1 LLTAL
6 ETLRR
11 IVEAPEFRSIAGIVR
26 RGAAST
32 PAAACLS
39 QGTLTRTW
47 AEVLDRSERVASGL
61 TAAGVKPQDRVAYLA
76 KNDVAYFELCF
87 GTSMVGGVSLGV
99 NFRLAPPEMLQVLNH
114 AEAKVLV
121 IGVDFLDHLTAFE
134 NELTTVTTII
144 VLGDS
149 ADPRSP
155 GERAAGRVSF
165 ESWLASNEPHDPHAP
180 ITLAETV
187 AQMYTSGTTGLPK
200 GVMYSNAAVGA
211 SLAAAGPLGIRS
223 DSVVMVAMPLF
234 HASGSSWGTFSLA
247 LGCHC
252 VVMPDLVPSVI
263 LDAFEQY
270 RISKTMLVPVLLQ
283 ALLGLPELAE
293 RDISALETIV
303 YAGSPISPH
312 VLAQCVE
319 AFGCDFAQIYGMT
332 ETSTATILSPT
343 DHRNPKLLASAGKAT
358 VGVTVKVVDPATGND
373 LPDGTVGEVWIKA
386 PTNSHG
392 YWKNPTETAS
402 AITPDGFVR
411 TGDGGSIE
419 DGYLFLRDRVKDM
432 IVTGGENVYPIEVEN
447 VLITHPS
454 IADVAVI
461 GVPSP
466 KWGETVKAIAV
477 VKPGAVLDQVEVIAF
492 SKHHLAGYKCPT
504 SIDVVAELPR
514 NPSGKILKRQLRE
527 RFWEGA
533 DRQIG

>member
-1 LLTAL
+1 MT
-6 ETLRR
+6 T
-11 IVEAPEFRSIAGIVR
+11 PDFTSIAGVVR
-26 RGAAST
+26 RGAASS
-32 PAAACLS
+32 PDSACLS
-39 QGTLTRTW
+39 QGGLTRTW
-47 AEVLDRSERVASGL
+47 VEVLDRAERVAAGL
-61 TAAGVKPQDRVAYLA
+61 VTAGVGPQDRVAYLA
-76 KNDVAYFELCF
+76 KNDLAYFELCF

-121 IGVDFLDHLTAFE
+121 IGVDFLEQLAAFE
-134 NELTTVTTII
+134 DELTSVTTII

-149 ADPRSP
+149 ADPATP
-155 GERAAGRVSF
+155 GDAAVGRLTYSA
-165 ESWLASNEPHDPHAP
+165 WLQSCEPNDPMAP
-180 ITLAETV
+180 ITSEETV

-200 GVMYSNAAVGA
+200 GVMYSNAAIGA

-223 DSVVMVAMPLF
+223 DSVVMVGMPLF

-263 LDAFEQY
+263 LDALEQY
-270 RISKTMLVPVLLQ
+270 RITKTMLVPVLLQ

-293 RDISALETIV
+293 ADLSALETIV

-312 VLAQCVE
+312 LLAQCVE

-332 ETSTATILSPT
+332 ETSTATILSPD
-343 DHRNPKLLASAGKAT
+343 DHHNPNLLASAGKAT
-358 VGVTVKVVDPATGND
+358 TGVTVKVVDPATGGD
-373 LPDGTVGEVWIKA
+373 LVDGQVGEVWIKA
-386 PTNSHG
+386 PTNTHG
-392 YWKNPTETAS
+392 YWKNPTETAN

-447 VLITHPS
+447 VLITHPG
-454 IADVAVI
+454 IADVAVV
-461 GVPSP
+461 GVPSE

-477 VKPGAVLDQVEVIAF
+477 AVPGAALDEAEVIGF
-492 SKHHLAGYKCPT
+492 VKKMLAGYKCPT

-514 NPSGKILKRQLRE
+514 NPAGKVLKRQLRAP
-527 RFWEGA
+527 FWE
-533 DRQIG
+533 DVNRQVG

>member
-1 LLTAL
+1 
-6 ETLRR
+6 
-11 IVEAPEFRSIAGIVR
+11 
-26 RGAAST
+26 
-32 PAAACLS
+32 
-39 QGTLTRTW
+39 
-47 AEVLDRSERVASGL
+47 
-61 TAAGVKPQDRVAYLA
+61 
-76 KNDVAYFELCF
+76 
-87 GTSMVGGVSLGV
+87 MV
-99 NFRLAPPEMLQVLNH
+99 QVLNH

-121 IGVDFLDHLTAFE
+121 IGVDLLDRLAAFE
-134 NELTTVTTII
+134 HELTSVTTII

-149 ADPRSP
+149 ADPHSP
-155 GERAAGRVSF
+155 GERAAGRLSY
-165 ESWLASNEPHDPHAP
+165 ESWLSNHKPHDPNAP
-180 ITLAETV
+180 VTSAETV

-252 VVMPDLVPSVI
+252 VVMPDLVPSLI
-263 LDAFEQY
+263 LEALERY
-270 RISKTMLVPVLLQ
+270 RITKTMLVPVLLQ

-312 VLAQCVE
+312 VLAQCIE

-332 ETSTATILSPT
+332 ETSTATILSPA
-343 DHRNPKLLASAGKAT
+343 DHHSAELLASAGEAT
-358 VGVTVKVVDPATGND
+358 VGVTVKIVDPATGND
-373 LPDGTVGEVWIKA
+373 LPDGQVGEVWIKA

-392 YWKNPTETAS
+392 YWKNPIETAN

-419 DGYLFLRDRVKDM
+419 NGYLFLRDRVKDM

-461 GVPSP
+461 GVPSQ

-477 VKPGAVLDQVEVIAF
+477 VKPGATLDHADVIEFA
-492 SKHHLAGYKCPT
+492 KKQLAGYKCPT
-504 SIDVVAELPR
+504 SVDVVAELPR
-514 NPSGKILKRQLRE
+514 NPSGKILKRQLRAP
-527 RFWEGA
+527 FWEGI